1 LFVGRLRNCVKGGDK
16 LLRIWNEVESL
27 FPDWQLDIV
36 GDGED
41 RGVLEMQA
49 DNLGLKHVTF
59 HGFQNPALFYQRS
72 RIFCMTS
79 IYEGFGLV
87 LTEAMQHGVVPM
99 AFNSYRSVKDII
111 DDNINGILIKSFD
124 EKEYADKLIG
134 LMNDEEK
141 YIEMSYAAMLKSAVF
156 SKEIIVKKW
165 CNLIE
170 NL

>member
-1 LFVGRLRNCVKGGDK
+1 
-16 LLRIWNEVESL
+16 
-27 FPDWQLDIV
+27 
-36 GDGED
+36 
-41 RGVLEMQA
+41 M
-49 DNLGLKHVTF
+49 
-59 HGFQNPALFYQRS
+59 
-72 RIFCMTS
+72 
-79 IYEGFGLV
+79 V

-99 AFNSYRSVKDII
+99 AFNSYSSVKDII
-111 DDNINGILIKSFD
+111 DDNINGILVKPFD